1 MIIFYKLNSHW
12 ELNLLAPALYRKP
25 LTETRGP
32 ISVSALINWIR
43 APDTMLIYS
52 WTKQK
57 FHGSTLAATTK

>member
-1 MIIFYKLNSHW
+1 MIIFTSSTLI

-32 ISVSALINWIR
+32 ITVSAHINWIG

-52 WTKQK
+52 RTKQK